1 MEKESSFNLENPD
14 NILDSTRASS
24 ANDIYRKNPN
34 PNILYKVAL
43 HFFIVC

>member
-24 ANDIYRKNPN
+24 ANDISEKKSQAKIFCIR
-34 PNILYKVAL
+34 
-43 HFFIVC
+43 

>member
-24 ANDIYRKNPN
+24 ANDISEKNPN
-34 PNILYKVAL
+34 PKYSV
-43 HFFIVC
+43 